1 MTLAVAAGAVLAG
14 CSNGSGG
21 TTLETPSAPSPTA
34 SIAKV
39 TDKALGE
46 VLDKLAFQGTGS
58 FSKDGGACLAA
69 AVRKTGMSEAALA
82 YIIKAD
88 DDDTGAAIL
97 GLSKVSK
104 NDAALLASRSLR
116 EDFDACIDKAV
127 LPTGASPKAQNYAPP
142 KVVSKPVTRKP
153 NLKPIHP
160 ARADQPVNSSIEL
173 TMGLVSMLSSY
184 AQDKGQRKTYTAAG
198 QCLSTL
204 VYNAG
209 FSQTALHFFAGGA
222 PLGTG
227 SIAEHLPSAKDKATW
242 QSPRFTQGL
251 IDCTT
256 NVVPTPTPTP

>member
-1 MTLAVAAGAVLAG
+1 MST
-14 CSNGSGG
+14 
-21 TTLETPSAPSPTA
+21 
-34 SIAKV
+34 AKV
-39 TDKALGE
+39 TDKTLGE
-46 VLDKLAFQGTGS
+46 ALDKLVSHDTGGS
-58 FSKDGGACLAA
+58 SKDGGACLAA
-69 AVRKTGMSEAALA
+69 AVRKAGMSEQALA
-82 YIIKAD
+82 YLVKTGG
-88 DDDTGAAIL
+88 DDTGSVID
-97 GLSKVSK
+97 GLDEASKD
-104 NDAALLASRSLR
+104 DAALLASRSLR

-127 LPTGASPKAQNYAPP
+127 LPTGASPKAQNYAPQ